1 MKVKMTKSVK
11 EDQYQNAK
19 VVRNVKKTP
28 KKRQKNTYRRGP
40 VGKGVKNEKVFVR
53 VVCWYTYILLR
64 KCEFFVTKIFESC

>member
-1 MKVKMTKSVK
+1 VSRLKESIK

-19 VVRNVKKTP
+19 VVRNV